1 LAAGSEQR
9 IWVKNLQRKIKVN
22 TPQLKKR
29 SLLILNAL
37 GQSEASLS
45 LLLVNDN
52 TIQKLNY
59 QFRKLDEAT
68 DVLSFPMHSE
78 KGRPGLLILGDLA
91 ISVDTAK
98 RQAEKLGHSLER
110 EMTFLLIHGILH
122 LTGWDHERSPG
133 EAKKMYKKQR
143 EILAFLE
150 RYA

>member
-1 LAAGSEQR
+1 MAAGSGQR
-9 IWVKNLQRKIKVN
+9 IWVKNLQRKFKIN

-37 GQSEASLS
+37 GQKEASLS
-45 LLLVNDN
+45 LLFVNDKA
-52 TIQKLNY
+52 IQKLNH
-59 QFRKLDEAT
+59 QFRNLDETT

-78 KGRPGLLILGDLA
+78 KGRPGLHILGDLA

-133 EAKKMYKKQR
+133 EAKKMYQKQR
-143 EILAFLE
+143 ELLN
-150 RYA
+150 RLKG